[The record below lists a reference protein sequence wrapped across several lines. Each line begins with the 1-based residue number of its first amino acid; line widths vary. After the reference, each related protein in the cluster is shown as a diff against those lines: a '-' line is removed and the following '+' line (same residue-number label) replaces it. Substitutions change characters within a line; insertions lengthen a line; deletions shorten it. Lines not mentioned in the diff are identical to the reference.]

1 MKANELMIGDWVR
14 VRLPWRSPV
23 DGHIENRW
31 YMRRVMGIRTNGKSN
46 KFYLYFEPW
55 GVLPH
60 DIEPLPLTSKIL
72 EKNGFSFTGS
82 GQYEMMLATPF
93 GISGDRYNIYVGLKK
108 KTIDVFVAFANTESK
123 AGWRKHNSTLLE
135 VSGPYVHELQHA
147 LRLCGINKQIEL

>member
-31 YMRRVMGIRTNGKSN
+31 YMRRVMGIRTNGKNSN

-72 EKNGFSFTGS
+72 EKNGFEPDTTEDAYKYCYLIDDVSIVECYANAEGRYRGIVSF
-82 GQYEMMLATPF
+82 
-93 GISGDRYNIYVGLKK
+93 GDTRL
-108 KTIDVFVAFANTESK
+108 
-123 AGWRKHNSTLLE
+123 RMTLMF
-135 VSGPYVHELQHA
+135 VHELQHA